1 MSRVRVR
8 FAPSPTGFLH
18 LGGARTALFNWLLAR
33 KTQGTFILRVE
44 DTDARRSSQE
54 MAEGI
59 MEGLSWLGLD
69 WDEGPFYQSR
79 RLEIYRKAAE
89 KTFASN
95 HAYACFCAPEA
106 IQARSAESRSAG
118 RIWRDGGCRNR
129 DPNLAGSRVA
139 AGESHTLRFRVPA
152 DRRITFRDRVY
163 GKVSL
168 STENIEDFTLLRSD
182 GSPTYHLSVVAD
194 DWEMGISH
202 VIRGADHLSNTPKQ
216 ILLHEAL
223 GNRAPGYA
231 HLPLILGP
239 DKKRLSKRN
248 GAESVLEYRDH
259 GFLPMA
265 LCNYLA
271 LLGWSPGDDRELFS
285 NGELLKSFDLGRVN
299 KANAVFDR
307 RKLDWMNSRYLAGSN
322 SHDLARH
329 LQPFLARSGYRQ
341 DREHEGRLLPVIR
354 LLKSRL
360 NRLSDFP
367 QMAAPFLTDDFDYE
381 SKAVNRH
388 FSLADPEERSRLRIW
403 LETLAHEFGRLE
415 EFSLDNVEAVLRRT
429 AKDSGFKIGVF
440 FGAVRVALT
449 GRTASPGI
457 FDVIVTLGR
466 RRVVERLN
474 KCLKLLL

>member
-59 MEGLSWLGLD
+59 MEGLRWLGLD
-69 WDEGPFYQSR
+69 WDQGPFYQSQR
-79 RLEIYRKAAE
+79 REHYREAAARA
-89 KTFASN
+89 FASD
-95 HAYACFCAPEA
+95 HAYACFCPPAEIP
-106 IQARSAESRSAG
+106 ARSAESRSAG
-118 RIWRDGGCRNR
+118 RIWRDHGCRDR
-129 DPNLAGSRVA
+129 ASHLARSRVE

-152 DRRITFRDRVY
+152 DRRIAFQDQVY

-168 STENIEDFTLLRSD
+168 FTDNIEDFTLLRSD
-182 GSPTYHLSVVAD
+182 GSPTYHLSVVTD

-223 GNRAPGYA
+223 GNQAPGFA

-259 GFLPMA
+259 GFLPAA

-285 NGELLKSFDLGRVN
+285 DGELVKNFDLDRVN

-329 LQPFLARSGYRQ
+329 LRPFLERSGYSR
-341 DREHEGRLLPVIR
+341 DRGNDGRLLPVIT

-367 QMAAPFLTDDFDYE
+367 EMAVPFLTDDFDYE
-381 SKAVNRH
+381 SKAVSRH
-388 FSLADPEERSRLRIW
+388 FSLADPEERFRLRRW
-403 LETLAHEFGRLE
+403 LEVLADEYGRLR
-415 EFSLDNVEAVLRRT
+415 EFNLETAEAVLRGT
-429 AKDSGFKIGVF
+429 AKKSGFKIGAF

-449 GRTASPGI
+449 GRTAAPGI

-466 RRVVERLN
+466 QRVVERLTR
-474 KCLKLLL
+474 CLKLLQ